1 MMTKSEYQEL
11 VEFIAARFTEMNQR
25 FDGVDR
31 RFEALERRVTRVEV
45 LLEQQGDRI
54 RILAEA
60 VTSLDG
66 KLEAFRDATEARLA
80 RLEAFR
86 SN

>member
-11 VEFIAARFTEMNQR
+11 VEFLAARFTEVTQQLVGL
-25 FDGVDR
+25 D
-31 RFEALERRVTRVEV
+31 RRVTRVEV
-45 LLEQQGDRI
+45 LMEQQGDRI

-66 KLEAFRDATEARLA
+66 KLEAFREATEARLV
-80 RLEAFR
+80 RLEASR